1 MRRIFRLQL
10 LIEFFLI
17 LVKIFWWNFRSFLR
31 NKVKDFPE
39 RISIVIKFWF
49 DNVQFLN
56 PINEESFALLIDFRG
71 FLENPRVLIELIV
84 RIWYSST
91 TFTFALSASLPLPQ
105 PSITRIDFG
114 WTIHLTFQNWRSF
127 DTLALSSH
135 HLWCSTWEYYK
146 EWFSFIRI

>member
-17 LVKIFWWNFRSFLR
+17 LVKIVWWNFRSFLK

-39 RISIVIKFWF
+39 RIPIVIKFWF

-56 PINEESFALLIDFRG
+56 PINEESFSWLIDFRG
-71 FLENPRVLIELIV
+71 FLETPWVLIELIV

-105 PSITRIDFG
+105 FSFTRIGLVWLNDPFYFSK
-114 WTIHLTFQNWRSF
+114 LKE
-127 DTLALSSH
+127 
-135 HLWCSTWEYYK
+135 LWHSCPFFTSPLV
-146 EWFSFIRI
+146 FNLGIL